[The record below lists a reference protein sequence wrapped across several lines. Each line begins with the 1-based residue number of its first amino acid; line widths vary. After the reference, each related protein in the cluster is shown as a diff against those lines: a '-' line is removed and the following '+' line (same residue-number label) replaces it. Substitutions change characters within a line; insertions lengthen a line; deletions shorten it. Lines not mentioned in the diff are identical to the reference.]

1 MIGRNEAGKSALFN
15 AITECLEP
23 TTESVRLAGRDIT
36 GGTPDRLV
44 CGGMGRSFQRMNVL
58 PELTAFDDVQAALLA
73 HHRKFRDFVTPG
85 ARLCRDE
92 AGALPER
99 VGLAEDAGRLTGTL
113 AYGHRKQLESAPSIV
128 SEPRAL
134 LLDEPT
140 AGASPQETVDILSLV
155 WWLPEERVLTPFFT
169 EHDTAFVLAIATRLT
184 VLPAG
189 PTPRGGHARGGARR
203 S

>member
-1 MIGRNEAGKSALFN
+1 MIGRNEAGKSALLN
-15 AITECLEP
+15 AITGCLEP

-36 GGTPDRLV
+36 GEAPDRLV
-44 CGGMGRSFQRMNVL
+44 RGGMGRSFQRMNVL

-73 HHRKFRDFVTPG
+73 HHRKVRDFVTPG

-128 SEPRAL
+128 SEPKAL
-134 LLDEPT
+134 LLDKPT
-140 AGASPQETVDILSLV
+140 AGASPWETVDILSLV
-155 WWLPEERVLTPFFT
+155 RRPQKVRGHTLLFT
-169 EHDTAFVLAIATRLT
+169 EHDTAFVLAIAT
-184 VLPAG
+184 G
-189 PTPRGGHARGGARR
+189 
-203 S
+203 